1 MQDIFLKPVRIPLA
15 GSPLRS
21 GQTTDI
27 ERRLFPAERCA
38 ILKPIKLLWEVMSMK
53 RLIMFAI
60 NITVMFCLAG
70 CGQINPAS
78 DNLTVISIADSV
90 TEIELTHIVSGTETQ
105 WTVNSDELES
115 LKNWMSGLN
124 YSMVQ
129 FEDGNSPGDMD
140 GGEVYRFK
148 MTDIDHP
155 GFSYVINGPDK
166 CYLFMD
172 GNWYQV
178 SSPSDPPVTEPQRE
192 KLTIEKVKELAKK
205 GMPCHGAILNHT
217 AIQTLVQDYLSTSMK

>member
-1 MQDIFLKPVRIPLA
+1 
-15 GSPLRS
+15 
-21 GQTTDI
+21 
-27 ERRLFPAERCA
+27 
-38 ILKPIKLLWEVMSMK
+38 MK

-60 NITVMFCLAG
+60 NITVMICLAG

-129 FEDGNSPGDMD
+129 FEDGNSPSDMD

-205 GMPCHGAILNHT
+205 EMPCHGAILNHT